1 MITPEERK
9 NPNEQERSPQCGVG
23 TVNGTHMATVESV
36 QNDIIRLLGAKIETD
51 LTLTGET
58 NIVAD
63 TGLDSV
69 SVMDFVFELEDE
81 FGITVPL
88 DRISDVKTVG
98 QLAETVHGLILENA

>member
-1 MITPEERK
+1 
-9 NPNEQERSPQCGVG
+9 
-23 TVNGTHMATVESV
+23 MATLDDV
-36 QNDIIRLLGAKIETD
+36 QKDIIRLLGEKIEGD
-51 LTLTGET
+51 LTLTPET

-98 QLAETVHGLILENA
+98 QLAEAIHTIIQEDA

>member
-1 MITPEERK
+1 
-9 NPNEQERSPQCGVG
+9 
-23 TVNGTHMATVESV
+23 MATQSAV
-36 QNDIIRLLGAKIETD
+36 QGDIIRLLGEKIEGD
-51 LTLTGET
+51 ISLNAET

-88 DRISDVKTVG
+88 DRISDVKTIG
-98 QLAETVHGLILENA
+98 QLSDAIYAIIQEDS

>member
-1 MITPEERK
+1 MSTK
-9 NPNEQERSPQCGVG
+9 
-23 TVNGTHMATVESV
+23 ESV
-36 QNDIIRLLGAKIETD
+36 EGDILRLLAEKIEGD
-51 LTLTGET
+51 VELSPET
-58 NIVAD
+58 NIVSD

-98 QLAETVHGLILENA
+98 QLTDAVYGLIEETA

>member
-1 MITPEERK
+1 
-9 NPNEQERSPQCGVG
+9 
-23 TVNGTHMATVESV
+23 MATLDSV
-36 QNDIIRLLGAKIETD
+36 QADVIRLLSEKVDSD
-51 LTLTGET
+51 LKLSADT

-88 DRISDVKTVG
+88 DRISDVKTVS
-98 QLAETVHGLILENA
+98 QLSAAIHGLIKEAA

>member
-1 MITPEERK
+1 
-9 NPNEQERSPQCGVG
+9 
-23 TVNGTHMATVESV
+23 MATKASVES
-36 QNDIIRLLGAKIETD
+36 DIIRLLGEKIEAD
-51 LTLTGET
+51 LTLTADT

-98 QLAETVHGLILENA
+98 QLTDAVYGLIEEAA

>member
-1 MITPEERK
+1 
-9 NPNEQERSPQCGVG
+9 
-23 TVNGTHMATVESV
+23 MATKASVEG
-36 QNDIIRLLGAKIETD
+36 DIIRLLGEKIESD
-51 LTLTGET
+51 LTLTADT

-98 QLAETVHGLILENA
+98 QLTDAIYGLLEETALTS

>member
-1 MITPEERK
+1 M
-9 NPNEQERSPQCGVG
+9 
-23 TVNGTHMATVESV
+23 
-36 QNDIIRLLGAKIETD
+36 LGEKIESD
-51 LTLTGET
+51 LTLTAET

-98 QLAETVHGLILENA
+98 ELTNAVYGLIEEAA